1 MAQAK
6 VLNEKEL
13 KRVQAVIAAKKHASR
28 NKAMLLLTFWAGMR
42 VGEVAA
48 LLIGDVLDANG
59 KVRDQIRLTAAQTK
73 GSNSRIVVLPQ
84 KLQAELASYLA
95 DRFETQS
102 LVGVAYAASDKV
114 LFVTQKHTAFS
125 ANSLAQHF
133 SAIYAEAGLIGASS
147 HSGRRSFITNLAN
160 KGVGV
165 RVLMQLASH
174 KHLSTTQ
181 RYIDCNDGMLRSAV
195 ELVA

>member
-6 VLNEKEL
+6 VLNDKEL
-13 KRVQAVIAAKKHASR
+13 KRVQAVIAAKKHAAR

-133 SAIYAEAGLIGASS
+133 SAIYEEAGLIGASS

-165 RVLMQLASH
+165 RVLMALAGH
-174 KHLSTTQ
+174 KNLSTVQ
-181 RYIDCNDGMLRSAV
+181 KYIDCNSAMLKSAV
-195 ELVA
+195 ELV

>member
-6 VLNEKEL
+6 VLNDREL
-13 KRVQAVIAAKKHASR
+13 KRVQAVISAKKHAAR
-28 NKAMLLLTFWAGMR
+28 NRAMLLLTFWAGMR

-48 LLIGDVLDANG
+48 LLVGDVLDADG
-59 KVRDQIRLTAAQTK
+59 KVRDQIRLTAEQTK

-95 DRFETQS
+95 DRFETQN
-102 LVGVAYAASDKV
+102 LVAVAYAASDKP
-114 LFVTQKHTAFS
+114 LFLTQKRTIFS

-133 SAIYAEAGLIGASS
+133 STLYAEAGLIGASS

-181 RYIDCNDGMLRSAV
+181 RYIDCNDGMLRSAI
-195 ELVA
+195 ELV

>member
-6 VLNEKEL
+6 VLNDKEL
-13 KRVQAVIAAKKHASR
+13 KRVQAVIAAKKHAAR
-28 NKAMLLLTFWAGMR
+28 NKTMLLLTFWAGMR

-48 LLIGDVLDANG
+48 LLVGDVLDADG

-95 DRFETQS
+95 DRFETQN
-102 LVGVAYAASDKV
+102 LVAVAYAASDKP
-114 LFVTQKHTAFS
+114 LFVTQKHTTFS

-133 SAIYAEAGLIGASS
+133 SIIYAEAGLIGASS

>member
-6 VLNEKEL
+6 VLNDKEL
-13 KRVQAVIAAKKHASR
+13 KRVQAVIAAKKHAAR

-48 LLIGDVLDANG
+48 LLVGDVLDADG

-95 DRFETQS
+95 DRFETQN
-102 LVGVAYAASDKV
+102 LVAVAYAASDQA
-114 LFVTQKHTAFS
+114 LFLTQKHTTFS

-133 SAIYAEAGLIGASS
+133 STIYAEAGLIGASS

>member
-1 MAQAK
+1 MTQAK
-6 VLNEKEL
+6 VLNDREL
-13 KRVQAVIAAKKHASR
+13 KRVQAVIAAKKHAAR

-48 LLIGDVLDANG
+48 LLVGDVLDADG

-73 GSNSRIVVLPQ
+73 GSHSRIVVLPQ

-95 DRFETQS
+95 DRFETQN
-102 LVGVAYAASDKV
+102 LVAVAYAASDKP
-114 LFVTQKHTAFS
+114 LFLTQKRTTFS

-147 HSGRRSFITNLAN
+147 HSGRRSWLTHLSSR
-160 KGVGV
+160 GVSA
-165 RVLMQLASH
+165 RVLMVLAGH
-174 KHLSTTQ
+174 KHMSTTQ
-181 RYIDCNDGMLRSAV
+181 RYIECNDAMLKSAA

>member
-6 VLNEKEL
+6 VLNDREL
-13 KRVQAVIAAKKHASR
+13 KRVQAVIAAKKHAAR

-48 LLIGDVLDANG
+48 LLVGDVLDADG

-84 KLQAELASYLA
+84 KLQAELASYIA
-95 DRFETQS
+95 DRFETQN
-102 LVGVAYAASDKV
+102 LVAVAYAASDKP
-114 LFVTQKHTAFS
+114 LFLTQKRTTFS

-133 SAIYAEAGLIGASS
+133 SMLYAEAGLIGASS

-160 KGVGV
+160 RGVGV

-195 ELVA
+195 ELAT

>member
-6 VLNEKEL
+6 VLNDREL
-13 KRVQAVIAAKKHASR
+13 KRVQAVIAAKKHAAR

-42 VGEVAA
+42 VGEVAT
-48 LLIGDVLDANG
+48 LLVGDVLDADG
-59 KVRDQIRLTAAQTK
+59 KIRDQIRLTAAQTK

-95 DRFETQS
+95 DRFETQN
-102 LVGVAYAASDKV
+102 LVAVAYAASDKP
-114 LFVTQKHTAFS
+114 LFVTQKRTTFS

-133 SAIYAEAGLIGASS
+133 SMLYAEAGLIGASS

-181 RYIDCNDGMLRSAV
+181 RYIDCNDGQLRNAV
-195 ELVA
+195 ELIA